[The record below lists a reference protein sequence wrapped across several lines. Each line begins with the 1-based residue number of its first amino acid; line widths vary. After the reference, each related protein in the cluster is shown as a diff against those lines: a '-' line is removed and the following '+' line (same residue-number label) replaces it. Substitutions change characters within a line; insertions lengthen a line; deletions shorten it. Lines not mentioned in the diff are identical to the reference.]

1 MLQVAKAL
9 LVDVA
14 DEELAAAQ
22 PEELVA
28 IPAYLGVYA
37 NLEEE
42 NVIVGVRLPAA
53 ASRLVAT
60 ALAEGSSSRGVELA
74 WSRRKDDPRRA
85 LAWKPAQRRADLP
98 LQISAAVVACASAVH
113 IGSKQHQNIAVHLVA
128 QPRRVEPPAA
138 VAHGGRIVAI
148 GRVASRGVA
157 PRQPP
162 PPSLQAS
169 AVAVDAAVKAKDSRR
184 IPVPLLPAHEA
195 FVPIVVA
202 AGAH

>member
-1 MLQVAKAL
+1 MAGGGEAGQSGSSLWVRTVGKQMLQVAKAL

-98 LQISAAVVACASAVH
+98 LQISAAVVACASAY
-113 IGSKQHQNIAVHLVA
+113 SRDIAE
-128 QPRRVEPPAA
+128 RSRT
-138 VAHGGRIVAI
+138 
-148 GRVASRGVA
+148 AS
-157 PRQPP
+157 
-162 PPSLQAS
+162 
-169 AVAVDAAVKAKDSRR
+169 SRSSS
-184 IPVPLLPAHEA
+184 
-195 FVPIVVA
+195 
-202 AGAH
+202 